1 MGVPPWRAVEKGI
14 TSQPEK
20 NPSTIH
26 PSNLKN
32 P

>member
-1 MGVPPWRAVEKGI
+1 MGVTNGWQLGKCHLA
-14 TSQPEK
+14 PEK

-26 PSNLKN
+26 PSNVKN